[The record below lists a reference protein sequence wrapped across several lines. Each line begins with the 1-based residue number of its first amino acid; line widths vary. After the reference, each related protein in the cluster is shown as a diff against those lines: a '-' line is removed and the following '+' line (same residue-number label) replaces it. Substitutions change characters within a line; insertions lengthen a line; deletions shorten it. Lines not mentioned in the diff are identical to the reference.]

1 LGRWFCAAA
10 ERYPEEVRLLQLV
23 SSRRSSTLAPDDA
36 AGMFPSA
43 MTLVLAVSA
52 TIDAAAQAGQLEA
65 EDPLGRAIMWL
76 TAFGGVVVADDLEQ
90 YVPDI
95 LGGGRLARRLN
106 RDLFAGW
113 GASRKAMARIDKE
126 IDELEASLPLAQ

>member
-1 LGRWFCAAA
+1 
-10 ERYPEEVRLLQLV
+10 PEEVRLLQLV

-36 AGMFPSA
+36 PGMFPSP
-43 MTLVLAVSA
+43 MTLGLPGGAA
-52 TIDAAAQAGQLEA
+52 TTGAARAGEREA
-65 EDPLGRAIMWL
+65 EDSLGRAIMWL

-113 GASRKAMARIDKE
+113 GGPRKAVARIKKE
-126 IDELEASLPLAQ
+126 IDGFEASLPLAQ